1 MLLVQKQLMLLIIV
15 PFLASIISF
24 YIGQKNEKY
33 RNAFLFVT
41 MLIEVYLTLS
51 VYRVVDVAH
60 VIYVMI
66 PGVMGT
72 GFVLKCDMYRFVYV
86 GITVFAW
93 FVTMM
98 YSFLYLTK
106 YRNRNR
112 YYLFFTLTLAATV
125 GFFLSANII
134 NMFTFFE
141 IMSLS
146 LYLLIIHDEDEYA
159 HEAGTIY
166 LNMAIFGG
174 LIQLLG
180 IFMLYAYTGTFMID
194 EVGSAFLSLGRIKYV
209 IAFFIFIG
217 YAVKASCFPLHVWLP
232 KAHPAAPSPA
242 SAVLSGVMLKCG
254 VFGIIMVVKDF
265 LSMDVYFSA
274 MLMVIA
280 YANII
285 MTGVMAMFQRN
296 LKRIMA
302 FSSMSQI
309 GFILLG
315 VSLLGLDDAYAAY
328 GTLLY
333 IINHSIYKVL
343 LFLCAGII
351 YMRVKDLS
359 LNQLKGFGKKKYLLF
374 ILFLMGVL
382 GLTAFPGFNGYLGKT
397 LLYHALEHYV
407 ALHGSSFKI
416 LLFLFDIGSMITV
429 AYSLKMLVA
438 IFIWESD
445 EVPQKTKNKWIYL
458 PLFLLAFAIYYEG
471 THPDVVMKL
480 LGEAAVTLGGPLHFE
495 YHFYKMGNL
504 LHSFVIFLVG
514 ILIYVFFINGML
526 RKNDH
531 GKWYYINPSMHWL
544 NAEKLLYQPLMRFVI
559 HIIPNAIMHLDAR
572 LTLVFTQMVSALYR
586 SANIKFKTTTHEEY
600 SLKSISH
607 QIISWLNTVSGS
619 MMLAL
624 IATMMIYMILTLT

>member
-1 MLLVQKQLMLLIIV
+1 MSLVQKQLVLLIVV
-15 PFLASIISF
+15 PFLASISSF
-24 YIGQKNEKY
+24 YIGRINEKY
-33 RNAFLFVT
+33 RNTFLFVT
-41 MLIEVYLTLS
+41 MLIEVYLAMS
-51 VYRVVDVAH
+51 VYRVVSVAH

-72 GFVLKCDMYRFVYV
+72 GFVLKCDMYRFVFV

-141 IMSLS
+141 ILSLA

-194 EVGSAFLSLGRIKYV
+194 EVGSAFMHLGRIKYV

-242 SAVLSGVMLKCG
+242 SAILSGIMLKCG

-265 LSMDVYFSA
+265 LNMDVYFST
-274 MLMVIA
+274 MLMVVA
-280 YANII
+280 YANILI
-285 MTGVMAMFQRN
+285 TGVMAMFQRN

-315 VSLLGLDDAYAAY
+315 VSLLGLEDAYAAY

-333 IINHSIYKVL
+333 IINHSIYKIL
-343 LFLCAGII
+343 LFLCAGVI

-359 LNQLKGFGKKKYLLF
+359 LNHLKGFGKKKYLLF
-374 ILFLMGVL
+374 TLFLMGTL

-407 ALHGSSFKI
+407 ALHGSFSKV
-416 LLFLFDIGSMITV
+416 LLYLFDIGSIITV
-429 AYSLKMLVA
+429 AYSLKMIVT

-445 EVPQKTKNKWIYL
+445 TVPQKTKNKWIYL

-471 THPDVVMKL
+471 THPDMVMKL
-480 LGEAAVTLGGPLHFE
+480 LGEAAMTLGGPIQFE
-495 YHFYKMGNL
+495 YHFYAFHNL
-504 LHSFVIFLVG
+504 MHSFVIFLLG
-514 ILIYVFFINGML
+514 IFIYIFFINGML

-531 GKWYYINPSMHWL
+531 GKWYYINPSMNWL
-544 NAEKLLYQPLMRFVI
+544 NAEKLLYQPLMNFVI
-559 HIIPNAIMHLDAR
+559 HTVPSIIMHLDAR
-572 LTLVFTQMVSALYR
+572 MTLLFTQIVSMFYR
-586 SANIKFKTTTHEEY
+586 GANTKFKTMTHEEY
-600 SLKSISH
+600 SLKTISY
-607 QIISWLNTVSGS
+607 QIVGWLNTVSGS

-624 IATMMIYMILTLT
+624 IATMMIYMILTLI